1 MKSQQK
7 LLRKKDQRPLS
18 SPNKEPQCPFQI
30 KEDAN
35 NEVIDV
41 SLDLQIVEIEQPDE
55 IIKKQDDIINEY
67 LILNQQCDELLSR
80 IAARKNS
87 KLS

>member
-1 MKSQQK
+1 MSLPDK
-7 LLRKKDQRPLS
+7 
-18 SPNKEPQCPFQI
+18 

-67 LILNQQCDELLSR
+67 LIFNQRCDELLSR

>member
-1 MKSQQK
+1 MSLPDK
-7 LLRKKDQRPLS
+7 
-18 SPNKEPQCPFQI
+18 

-41 SLDLQIVEIEQPDE
+41 GLDLQIVEIEQPDE

-67 LILNQQCDELLSR
+67 LILNQRCDELLSR

>member
-1 MKSQQK
+1 MSLPDK
-7 LLRKKDQRPLS
+7 
-18 SPNKEPQCPFQI
+18 

>member
-1 MKSQQK
+1 MSLPDK
-7 LLRKKDQRPLS
+7 
-18 SPNKEPQCPFQI
+18 
-30 KEDAN
+30 N

>member
-1 MKSQQK
+1 MSLPDK
-7 LLRKKDQRPLS
+7 
-18 SPNKEPQCPFQI
+18 

-67 LILNQQCDELLSR
+67 LILNQRCDELLSR